1 MSDFRTR
8 PEVTTIGDL
17 RRAGQG
23 LYCHCVEC
31 GRTRTI
37 DPRRIALADDLPV
50 SEAGWKLKCRV
61 CGNRKIYTMPAEM
74 AEERE

>member
-1 MSDFRTR
+1 MSGRAI
-8 PEVTTIGDL
+8 TIGDL

-61 CGNRKIYTMPAEM
+61 CGNRKIYTMPAEETKEH
-74 AEERE
+74 AG